1 MDIGTRLRSIRKSKE
16 LSVYRLADLTDI
28 SQNHIHRIEK
38 GQSETTIP
46 TLEKLL
52 KPLGVSFSE
61 FFSDS
66 FDVLYVS
73 EDERELVQEFRR
85 LNDARKETIL
95 RLIHQLAE

>member
-1 MDIGTRLRSIRKSKE
+1 MNIGTRLRSIRKSKE
-16 LSVYRLADLTDI
+16 LSVYRLADLSDI

-38 GQSETTIP
+38 EQSDTSVM

-73 EDERELVQEFRR
+73 EDERNLIQEFRC
-85 LNDARKETIL
+85 LNDDRKETIL
-95 RLIHQLAE
+95 RLIHQLLE